1 MNNIDIARG
10 LVFQKLGISKESFDD
25 RLKSQKKVYL
35 LQSLGTNLGYDYNW
49 YIHGPYSP
57 TLTDD
62 IYNNI
67 DVLSSADF
75 SQYKI
80 KETVAENIN
89 LVNRLTEE
97 QHDKLTDASWYELL
111 ASLLYI
117 ARNKESWKISSGQNQ
132 EQEIFQKLLEYKPQY
147 NEKQCKNAFQVL
159 CDNQFIKA
167 GADHEQSSKAG

>member
-1 MNNIDIARG
+1 MKNIDIARG

-25 RLKSQKKVYL
+25 RLKSQKKIYL

-57 TLTDD
+57 TLADD

-67 DVLSSADF
+67 DVLSSTNF

-80 KETVAENIN
+80 KETVANKID
-89 LVNRLTEE
+89 LVNRLTVEPHE
-97 QHDKLTDASWYELL
+97 KLTDASWYELL

-117 ARNKESWKISSGQNQ
+117 ARNKKSWQISSGPEQK
-132 EQEIFQKLLEYKPQY
+132 QEIFDNLLKYKPQY
-147 NEKQCKNAFQVL
+147 NQDQCENAYQVL
-159 CDNQFIKA
+159 CKNDFLKA
-167 GADHEQSSKAG
+167 GAENGQSSKAG